1 MTESSPDRQD
11 ALARAPHPPGTV
23 VRQRPP
29 VAIRWAAGLMFA
41 GAALFVGEITAQIA
55 LVNTVRYSGNGG
67 NFFAEAG
74 LYFAGIPVTA
84 VECALWVWMG
94 SMALAGRGWA
104 RIVSSV
110 FFGVMCL
117 LLIDYIHG
125 FPSPGGVTS
134 TGPFIGTVPL
144 FSALPLISGALEWL
158 VGLAAIILVWQ
169 RASGQ
174 FYAAS
179 GQARAVYKEPR
190 R

>member
-11 ALARAPHPPGTV
+11 TSARTPRPLGTAG
-23 VRQRPP
+23 RQRPP
-29 VAIRWAAGLMFA
+29 VAVRWAAGLMFA
-41 GAALFVGEITAQIA
+41 GAALVAGEMAAQIV
-55 LVNTVRYSGNGG
+55 LMNTVSYSGDGG
-67 NFFAEAG
+67 NFFPEAA
-74 LYFAGIPVTA
+74 LIFVGIPVTA
-84 VECALWVWMG
+84 VECALWVWTG

-110 FFGVMCL
+110 FFGGMCL

-125 FPSPGGVTS
+125 FPSPAGVTS

-144 FSALPLISGALEWL
+144 VSALPLISGALEWL
-158 VGLAAIILVWQ
+158 VGLAAVILVWQ

-179 GQARAVYKEPR
+179 GQARAVFREPR

>member
-11 ALARAPHPPGTV
+11 TSARTPGPLGTAG
-23 VRQRPP
+23 RQRPP
-29 VAIRWAAGLMFA
+29 VAVRWAAGLMFA
-41 GAALFVGEITAQIA
+41 GAALVAGEMAAQIA
-55 LVNTVRYSGNGG
+55 LMKTVSYSGDGG
-67 NFFAEAG
+67 NFFPEAA
-74 LYFAGIPVTA
+74 LIFVGIPVTA
-84 VECALWVWMG
+84 VECALWVWTG

-110 FFGVMCL
+110 FFGGMCL

-125 FPSPGGVTS
+125 FPSPADVTS

-144 FSALPLISGALEWL
+144 VSALPLISGALEWL
-158 VGLAAIILVWQ
+158 VGLAAIILIWQ
-169 RASGQ
+169 RAPSQ

-179 GQARAVYKEPR
+179 GQARAALREPR

>member
-11 ALARAPHPPGTV
+11 ALARAPHPPGTM

-117 LLIDYIHG
+117 LIDYIHG
-125 FPSPGGVTS
+125 FPSPAGVTS
-134 TGPFIGTVPL
+134 TGPFMGTVPL